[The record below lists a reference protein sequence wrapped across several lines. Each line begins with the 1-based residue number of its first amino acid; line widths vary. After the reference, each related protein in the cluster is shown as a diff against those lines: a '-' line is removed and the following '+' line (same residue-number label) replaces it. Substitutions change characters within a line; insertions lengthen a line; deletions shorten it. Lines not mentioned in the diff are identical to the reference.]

1 MLSDT
6 LSEGLAQ
13 YRIGPKLRRLRLKKS
28 MGLKQLADQT
38 GLSPALLSKIER
50 GQMFPT
56 LPTLLRIA
64 LAFGVG
70 LEFFFAA
77 AAQGPVLH
85 VVRKPERVRLPDR
98 SDGDAP
104 AYYFESLD
112 FPLPNRK
119 TETYL
124 AEFPAAGPMSRPHH
138 HAGIELVYV
147 IKGQIRIDF
156 ADTGIVIGEGDAAC
170 FDGTAEHRYGCEGQE
185 AASAIVS
192 IASG

>member
-6 LSEGLAQ
+6 LTEGLER

-28 MGLKQLADQT
+28 MGLKQLSDQT

-56 LPTLLRIA
+56 LPTLLRVA

-70 LEFFFAA
+70 LEFFFDAGDK
-77 AAQGPVLH
+77 GPVLH
-85 VVRKPERVRLPDR
+85 VVRKTDRVRLPDR
-98 SDGDAP
+98 ADADP
-104 AYYFESLD
+104 VAYYFESLD

-124 AEFPAAGPMSRPHH
+124 AEFPVTGGVSRPHH
-138 HAGIELVYV
+138 HPGIELVYV
-147 IKGQIRIDF
+147 IKGQLRIDF
-156 ADTGIVIGEGDAAC
+156 ADTSLAIGEGDAAS
-170 FDGTAEHRYGCEGQE
+170 FDGAAEHSYCREGRGP
-185 AASAIVS
+185 ATAIVS
-192 IASG
+192 IGNG

>member
-6 LSEGLAQ
+6 LTQGLER

-28 MGLKQLADQT
+28 MGLKQLAVQT

-70 LEFFFAA
+70 LEFFFDAGDK
-77 AAQGPVLH
+77 GPLLH
-85 VVRKPERVRLPDR
+85 VVRKQDRVRLPEKT
-98 SDGDAP
+98 GTEAP

-112 FPLPNRK
+112 FPLTNRK

-124 AEFPAAGPMSRPHH
+124 AEFPVTGEASRPHH
-138 HAGIELVYV
+138 HPGIELVYV

-156 ADTGIVIGEGDAAC
+156 DDASIALGEGDAAG
-170 FDGTAEHRYGCEGQE
+170 FDGTAEHSYCREGRGP
-185 AASAIVS
+185 ATALVAIS
-192 IASG
+192 